1 MLPWAQW
8 TGTGDLHLTHFY
20 SGMHIQTFTPRESS
34 VSLSYVDAESAKNVL
49 GRLLAEIISKSG
61 TSILHWMGQ
70 LHISIPVIIM
80 THQRPSPQLT
90 SFTILSI
97 LYLPFA
103 RGFDFE
109 SHDLLRL
116 KFDASDQQNIVG
128 RLSLLPINYLHWR
141 GEGTMNNE
149 QGANAVSSH
158 ECKNVG
164 PVMRY

>member
-1 MLPWAQW
+1 MLGSVDWNRRFAPHSFLFRNAHSNIHSSGIFGEPFLVCRCGICGERSRAS
-8 TGTGDLHLTHFY
+8 TRRDHL
-20 SGMHIQTFTPRESS
+20 GIRDINPA
-34 VSLSYVDAESAKNVL
+34 LDGA
-49 GRLLAEIISKSG
+49 IISAFQSSLRRTKDLPL
-61 TSILHWMGQ
+61 TDC
-70 LHISIPVIIM
+70 
-80 THQRPSPQLT
+80 QLT

-97 LYLPFA
+97 LYLSFA

-128 RLSLLPINYLHWR
+128 GLSLLPINYLHWR
-141 GEGTMNNE
+141 GRRNNE